1 MSMHLVGPHLT
12 TTTYN
17 RRKKN
22 KDTVLNSKFAAEFR
36 EYNKLMRRVG
46 SKEKT
51 LEEYVAY
58 KQGKSSYKAKVVKD
72 PLNPGVYTRK
82 SPDVHSSNGV
92 GNGFAKPAMAYSGER
107 KLLGIGTMHKS
118 NMVPIFEQSDAE
130 DIARMRR

>member
-1 MSMHLVGPHLT
+1 MT

-22 KDTVLNSKFAAEFR
+22 KDTVINSKFAAEFR

-51 LEEYVAY
+51 LEEYIAY
-58 KQGKSSYKAKVVKD
+58 KQGKTSYKAKIVKD
-72 PLNPGVYTRK
+72 PLKPGVYTRK
-82 SPDVHSSNGV
+82 SPDIPSNNGV

-107 KLLGIGTMHKS
+107 KLLGVAVMHKS
-118 NMVPIFEQSDAE
+118 NLVPVFEQSDAE

>member
-1 MSMHLVGPHLT
+1 MHLVGPHLT

-51 LEEYVAY
+51 LEEYIAY

-72 PLNPGVYTRK
+72 PFKVGMYQRP
-82 SPDVHSSNGV
+82 SPDIPSNNGV
-92 GNGFAKPAMAYSGER
+92 GNGFAKPALAYSGER

-130 DIARMRR
+130 EIARMRR